1 MRKILFFVPVLLLL
15 VSACN
20 TQDKILKSK
29 DINFKLTKANEFYDQ
44 QKWHSANVIYESL
57 MPVFR
62 GTKNYEELYYRYC
75 YTFYNL
81 EDYLNASYQFKNFV
95 ETFPGSDRADECAF
109 MYATCLYKDSP
120 RYPLDQTSTKKA
132 MEALQSYIN
141 VHPQSKNLT
150 LANQYMD
157 ECREK
162 IERKGAEAANQY
174 YTRGLYLPA
183 TVSYKNMVN
192 EYPDS
197 EKSAYYQFMVV
208 QSFYEYARSSAEARQ
223 EERYAEAIAEYNFL
237 KEYYPSSDYV
247 KNAEKIFIAS
257 QNKVDQLRSQK
268 N

>member
-15 VSACN
+15 ISACN

-29 DINFKLTKANEFYDQ
+29 DINYKLSKANEFYDQ
-44 QKWHSANVIYESL
+44 GKWHSANVIYESL

-62 GTKNYEELYYRYC
+62 GTKNFEELYYRYC
-75 YTFYNL
+75 YTFYHL

-95 ETFPGSDRADECAF
+95 EAFPGSPRAEECEF

-120 RYPLDQTSTKKA
+120 RYALDQTSTKKA
-132 MEALQSYIN
+132 VEALQAYIN
-141 VHPQSKNLT
+141 KYPDSKNLT
-150 LANQYMD
+150 LANQYID
-157 ECREK
+157 DCREK

-197 EKSAYYQFMVV
+197 DKSDYYQFMVV
-208 QSFYEYARSSAEARQ
+208 RSFYEYARSSTEEKQ
-223 EERYAEAIAEYNFL
+223 EERYAEAIAEYTFL
-237 KEYYPSSDYV
+237 KEYYPGSAYIKD
-247 KNAEKIFIAS
+247 AEKIYLTA
-257 QNKVDQLRSQK
+257 QNRVNQLRAK
-268 N
+268 KG